1 MSGPP
6 PGNTLPLIAKPIIVE
21 LDGVYGELQTGA
33 IINAGG
39 TSGPTFTVGG
49 KALLFY
55 DGTSTGGSGGTTL
68 NLQSAYNNST
78 AVGGQAGI
86 QLAVGKDF
94 VINDTNNQ
102 NYFVIS
108 SSDGSVTINGDLTV
122 NGTATTINT
131 VVIQSDHQLI
141 APASPTTIALS
152 IQPMSGVTP
161 LVDLMSVRRTFGS
174 TPVFRIDLNGNLIA
188 TQNLTV
194 GGLINGVDIA
204 ALYSQVQ
211 QHIAG
216 TAYQHEA
223 SAILITPIT
232 GIPGATN
239 VQEALQA
246 LETQVQSGG
255 GGGTSGVR
263 GFEYTQPT
271 PSASWTVNHNGN
283 TTRATATVYDS
294 TNEQVIPEQV
304 QIIDANNVLITF
316 ASAISGI
323 ALIILF

>member
-21 LDGVYGELQTGA
+21 TDGVWGELQTGA

-39 TSGPTFTVGG
+39 AAGPYFTVGG
-49 KALLFY
+49 KALLFS
-55 DGTSTGGSGGTTL
+55 DGTSTGSGGGTTL
-68 NLQSAYNNST
+68 NLQTAYNNSP

-86 QLAVGKDF
+86 QLSVGKDF

-102 NYFVIS
+102 NYFVVS
-108 SSDGSVTINGDLTV
+108 SADGSVTINGDLTV

-141 APASPTTIALS
+141 SPASPTTIALN

-161 LVDLMSVRRTFGS
+161 IVDLVSIRRTFGS

-194 GGLINGVDIA
+194 GGLINGINIV
-204 ALYSQVQ
+204 ALNTELQ
-211 QHIAG
+211 QHVAG

-223 SAILITPIT
+223 ADVLITPIS

-239 VQEALQA
+239 VQEALEA
-246 LETQVQSGG
+246 LETQIQTGG
-255 GGGTSGVR
+255 GGISSDVR
-263 GFEYTQPT
+263 GYSYIQAT
-271 PSASWTVNHNGN
+271 PATSWTVNHNGN
-283 TTRATATVYDS
+283 TLRATATIYDS

-316 ASAISGI
+316 SSALAGT